1 MILLTKLPPLIP
13 ARSPRKSSGSAHM
26 MLNPSSIGEEFPYRS
41 NACGSRQQPFFQVR
55 IRHIDLQ
62 FSLSFSST
70 HNWIPGVLVYQKH
83 MEKQAHLPAEKRF
96 VSCKALVIEKK
107 IIEHASVAWLGIFLQ
122 CSLPN

>member
-1 MILLTKLPPLIP
+1 MDQD
-13 ARSPRKSSGSAHM
+13 
-26 MLNPSSIGEEFPYRS
+26 S
-41 NACGSRQQPFFQVR
+41 NPFFQVR

-70 HNWIPGVLVYQKH
+70 LNWIPGVLVYQKH

-107 IIEHASVAWLGIFLQ
+107 IVEHASVAWLGIFLQ

>member
-1 MILLTKLPPLIP
+1 MISLTKLPPPIP

-26 MLNPSSIGEEFPYRS
+26 MLNPSSIGGEFPYRTS
-41 NACGSRQQPFFQVR
+41 A
-55 IRHIDLQ
+55 
-62 FSLSFSST
+62 
-70 HNWIPGVLVYQKH
+70 GVLVYRKH

-107 IIEHASVAWLGIFLQ
+107 NASVAWLGIFLQ

>member
-26 MLNPSSIGEEFPYRS
+26 MLNPSSIGGEFPYRS
-41 NACGSRQQPFFQVR
+41 SASGSRQQLFFQVR

-70 HNWIPGVLVYQKH
+70 LNLIPGVLVYQKH
-83 MEKQAHLPAEKRF
+83 TEKQAHLPAEKRF
-96 VSCKALVIEKK
+96 VSCKALVVEKK
-107 IIEHASVAWLGIFLQ
+107 IVEHASVAWLGIFLQ
-122 CSLPN
+122 CLLPN

>member
-1 MILLTKLPPLIP
+1 MISLTKLPPPIP

-26 MLNPSSIGEEFPYRS
+26 MLNPSSIGGEFPYRS
-41 NACGSRQQPFFQVR
+41 SA
-55 IRHIDLQ
+55 
-62 FSLSFSST
+62 
-70 HNWIPGVLVYQKH
+70 GVLVYWKH

-107 IIEHASVAWLGIFLQ
+107 FIEHASVAWLGIFLQ